1 MASFYVLTFRCHWWA
16 GVRSGYDLAC
26 GSPLR
31 LSARKEPAH
40 WDPPYER
47 REERDPPAG
56 SFGGSI
62 SGYVFSRVAD
72 DETFV
77 SDSRTSPDVDPPLP
91 PFVGPWWA
99 ARMGENGWTGKE
111 YLENQPKEMEGVG
124 SYSFKV
130 HPSPF
135 SGRGFSW
142 SSHYLPI
149 PGDDDE
155 RILPARPAGP
165 WVFFFVFS
173 DLSCLSLLLLWKGQ
187 RRQEDPGLEAPTFRW
202 FLSSVF
208 HCRYL

>member
-1 MASFYVLTFRCHWWA
+1 MHQSMASFYVLTFRCHWWA

-77 SDSRTSPDVDPPLP
+77 SDSWTS
-91 PFVGPWWA
+91 
-99 ARMGENGWTGKE
+99 K
-111 YLENQPKEMEGVG
+111 
-124 SYSFKV
+124 
-130 HPSPF
+130 
-135 SGRGFSW
+135 
-142 SSHYLPI
+142 YLPVAKYLSDVQGYVAHRFLQTLSQKMTLNSEGI
-149 PGDDDE
+149 LIGQLKE
-155 RILPARPAGP
+155 RPLTT
-165 WVFFFVFS
+165 S
-173 DLSCLSLLLLWKGQ
+173 
-187 RRQEDPGLEAPTFRW
+187 QE
-202 FLSSVF
+202 
-208 HCRYL
+208 

>member
-111 YLENQPKEMEGVG
+111 YLENQPKEMKELVRILSRSILLHSRGGDSLGRLIIYLSLETTTRESFPPGLQAPGSSSLSSRTFRVFLFFFYGKVREDKKTQAWRPPHFVG
-124 SYSFKV
+124 S
-130 HPSPF
+130 
-135 SGRGFSW
+135 
-142 SSHYLPI
+142 
-149 PGDDDE
+149 
-155 RILPARPAGP
+155 
-165 WVFFFVFS
+165 
-173 DLSCLSLLLLWKGQ
+173 
-187 RRQEDPGLEAPTFRW
+187 
-202 FLSSVF
+202 
-208 HCRYL
+208 